1 MPRLNG
7 RKKVESPAS
16 LVVMRMSLSL
26 MAKCTTAPRLK
37 VSSGSRPPLLRSGR
51 RSMQYCCMA
60 AWTDWVKS
68 VFNSTVATGMP
79 LIKKARSISSA
90 LSNE

>member
-1 MPRLNG
+1 MNG

-37 VSSGSRPPLLRSGR
+37 VSSGSVPPLLRSGL
-51 RSMQYCCMA
+51 RSMRYCCMA
-60 AWTDWVKS
+60 ACTDWVKS
-68 VFNSTVATGMP
+68 VFSSTVATGRP
-79 LIKKARSISSA
+79 LMKKTRSISSA
-90 LSNE
+90 LSSE